1 MIIYSVYYIQTF
13 YKVFMNDVYFH
24 FFLYICH
31 QCMNVNTEQIANIL
45 NFHKVHSW
53 QLLLFLICPCLIIS
67 FHHHPPPLL
76 PLPSPLL
83 LQLPLVGHSWGRSPP
98 PQLDPQPRWF
108 LGRWGIPPELVRS
121 VGDCSCPCCICDHSQ
136 YRHSQIFWKKLYSR
150 MNGEFLWY
158 TWGNVSNIQILYC
171 FFFLQIL

>member
-83 LQLPLVGHSWGRSPP
+83 PQLPLVGHSWGRSPP

-150 MNGEFLWY
+150 MKWRIPL
-158 TWGNVSNIQILYC
+158 VHLR
-171 FFFLQIL
+171 